1 MVTEYHVTSVN
12 FMMMMATT
20 LQQYFPPVVNHLFP
34 VHPKWIKMVKKG
46 ASDELIDNMSFEEGI
61 PE

>member
-1 MVTEYHVTSVN
+1 MTSVT